1 MKGFLMSNYDA
12 SLDHWTVLSS
22 QFPIRKLPQQAPESI
37 SEDKLL
43 GARSLATSPDNRLAS
58 FPHGNP
64 DTSNKLPIKGLLTDN
79 FMFIS
84 ALSAVWREC

>member
-43 GARSLATSPDNRLAS
+43 GTRSLATSLENWLAS

-64 DTSNKLPIKGLLTDN
+64 DTSNKLPIKRLLTN
-79 FMFIS
+79 NSF
-84 ALSAVWREC
+84 

>member
-43 GARSLATSPDNRLAS
+43 GSLATSIENWLAS

-84 ALSAVWREC
+84 ALSGVWREC

>member
-43 GARSLATSPDNRLAS
+43 GTRSLATSLENWLAS

-79 FMFIS
+79 IMFLC

>member
-43 GARSLATSPDNRLAS
+43 GTRSLATSLESWLAS

-79 FMFIS
+79 IMFLC

>member
-1 MKGFLMSNYDA
+1 MKGFSMSNHNA
-12 SLDHWTVLSS
+12 SVDHWAVFSP
-22 QFPIRKLPQQAPESI
+22 QFPSRKLSLQAPESI
-37 SEDKLL
+37 SRDKVL
-43 GARSLATSPDNRLAS
+43 GARSLATSVANWLAS

-64 DTSNKLPIKGLLTDN
+64 DTSNKLPIKGLLTDS

>member
-12 SLDHWTVLSS
+12 SLDHWPVLSS

-43 GARSLATSPDNRLAS
+43 GTRSLATSLENWLAS